1 MRRGRFTLNAAPI
14 QAIAEAWGIGLL
26 MLLALARLGGE
37 LAANTLNN
45 GILVLCGLGGLW
57 AVARTQL
64 PRGSLPRQAAH
75 ETAVGMALSG
85 AMLALLLPL
94 QTLGLTTA
102 WSASHW
108 PAYIAPLLLGAT
120 GAGYLFARLGLR
132 ISLAWDVLRRRRL
145 LWSLTHAH
153 LVVVVS
159 VVLFGVLFLFLIYPN
174 TYRGMFQGA
183 AGSNDP
189 VAIAIESLV
198 ALLPAAGVAVIL
210 LALVL
215 AALLPPSAIFS
226 YLFARRTTQ
235 RLDALAATAKAVRGG
250 DYGARVAVT
259 GEDEVA
265 HLQAD
270 FNAMADELAGTLAD
284 LQVQRDTVTQ
294 LLQARRE
301 MIASVSH
308 ELRTPVATV
317 RALLESNL
325 ARRGDELP
333 PALAHDL
340 GVMDGEMARLQGLID
355 DLFLLA
361 RAEAGRLEIA
371 CGPTDVA
378 ATAQRVIDALAPL
391 AWQSG
396 RVEVV
401 TDLPDGPAGS
411 RPLADADPE
420 RLGQVLAN
428 LLRNAIRHTE
438 PGGIVA
444 VALRSEPDAVVVEVR
459 DTGAGIPADELP
471 HIWERFYRG
480 RSERSR
486 AGDGAG
492 LGLALVKELTE
503 AMGGSVTVESTA
515 IPNAE
520 GKGSCFRVRLRPAQG
535 PESEP
540 PDP

>member
-1 MRRGRFTLNAAPI
+1 MRRTRFTLSAAPI

-26 MLLALARLGGE
+26 VLLALARLGGE
-37 LAANTLNN
+37 LAASTLNN
-45 GILVLCGLGGLW
+45 GILVLCSLSGLW
-57 AVARTQL
+57 AVARTRL
-64 PRGSLPRQAAH
+64 PGGSPLRQAAH
-75 ETAVGMALSG
+75 ETATGVALSG

-94 QTLGLTTA
+94 QTLGLQAA
-102 WSASHW
+102 WSASNW
-108 PAYIAPLLLGAT
+108 PAAVAPLLLAAT
-120 GAGYLFARLGLR
+120 GAGYLGTRIMLR

-153 LVVVVS
+153 LVVVVL
-159 VVLFGVLFLFLIYPN
+159 VALLGILFLFIIYPN
-174 TYRGMFQGA
+174 TYRGVFQGA
-183 AGSNDP
+183 VGSSDP
-189 VAIAIESLV
+189 VAIAIESFV

-210 LALVL
+210 LAMAL
-215 AALLPPSAIFS
+215 AALLPPSALFS

-235 RLDALAATAKAVRGG
+235 RLDALAATAKAVRRG

-325 ARRGDELP
+325 ARRGDELA

-340 GVMDGEMARLQGLID
+340 RVMDGEMARLQGLIE

-361 RAEAGRLEIA
+361 RAEAGRLELA
-371 CGPTDVA
+371 CGPTDVGE
-378 ATAQRVIDALAPL
+378 TAQRVIDALAPL

-401 TDLPDGPAGS
+401 ADLPDGPAGE
-411 RPLADADPE
+411 RPLAHAHAE

-438 PGGIVA
+438 PGGLVA
-444 VALRSEPDAVVVEVR
+444 VAVRTEPDAVVLEVR

-480 RSERSR
+480 RSDRSR

-503 AMGGSVTVESTA
+503 AMGGNVTVDSTA
-515 IPNAE
+515 FPNA
-520 GKGSCFRVRLRPAQG
+520 GGQGSCFTVRLQPAQA
-535 PESEP
+535 PEGEP